1 LKHLEVFR
9 GSLPRFD
16 TD

>member
-16 TD
+16 TA